1 MYEHRYKYGKQ
12 KAIMSVEQFKQKL
25 EAAKIR
31 PEQKAF
37 LVLLWHCGVRKS
49 EAYERVKE
57 DIEIT
62 ENHVIVDFHQR
73 KKHGETVPPLKIPRK
88 FYGVEEYLVQ
98 YLSKPKRAKVKTIYT
113 YETREKK
120 LVTHSK
126 EVKAQWLFPHISS
139 TTAWRICK
147 EVLGP
152 EFYAHYLRLRKLS
165 KIGMNREK
173 GSITHLKAISGIK
186 SLRALE
192 AYIGYDEQ
200 AQDEAM
206 EISE

>member
-1 MYEHRYKYGKQ
+1 M
-12 KAIMSVEQFKQKL
+12 
-25 EAAKIR
+25 
-31 PEQKAF
+31 
-37 LVLLWHCGVRKS
+37 
-49 EAYERVKE
+49 
-57 DIEIT
+57 
-62 ENHVIVDFHQR
+62 
-73 KKHGETVPPLKIPRK
+73 PPLKIPRK

-98 YLSKPKRAKVKTIYT
+98 CLSKPKRAKVKTIYT

-120 LVTHSK
+120 LATHSK
-126 EVKAQWLFPHISS
+126 EVKEAQWLFPHISS
-139 TTAWRICK
+139 TTARRICK

-173 GSITHLKAISGIK
+173 GSITYLKAVSGIK
-186 SLRALE
+186 SVRALE